1 MITIKEVKTKK
12 EKKLFAKF
20 PLKLYKNCPY
30 YVPSITTD
38 EINNF
43 NPKKNASLKSCDY
56 KGFLCYKDGELVG
69 RIAGIINHKDNELS
83 GVKSIRFSRFEC
95 IDDIEVFKKLLSVVA
110 EYGKEN
116 GLEVLHG
123 PWGFNDQDRE
133 GMLTFGFDQRST
145 YATNYYYPYFHK
157 NMEKLGFED
166 ESKWLEFNF
175 KIPTEVDE
183 RLQRISE
190 KVIEKYKVREIADSM
205 SVKEIVARYGSK
217 FFETVNEAYGHLDG
231 YVPLDKE
238 MQEDVL
244 SQFAVILNMRYVS
257 ILIDEKEDVA
267 GLSICLPSICN
278 ALQKSKGK
286 IFSFNILDLVKS
298 IKKPTEIEM
307 ALIAVKKEYKNAGLN
322 AIMMNRIMRNIIED
336 KIERVETNPML
347 ETNFSIQQNWK
358 AYEHEV
364 IKRRQ
369 TYKIEIDKMLN
380 T

>member
-257 ILIDEKEDVA
+257 ILSK
-267 GLSICLPSICN
+267 
-278 ALQKSKGK
+278 KSRKTGD
-286 IFSFNILDLVKS
+286 ILHRTSEL
-298 IKKPTEIEM
+298 
-307 ALIAVKKEYKNAGLN
+307 
-322 AIMMNRIMRNIIED
+322 
-336 KIERVETNPML
+336 
-347 ETNFSIQQNWK
+347 
-358 AYEHEV
+358 
-364 IKRRQ
+364 
-369 TYKIEIDKMLN
+369 
-380 T
+380 

>member
-1 MITIKEVKTKK
+1 M
-12 EKKLFAKF
+12 
-20 PLKLYKNCPY
+20 
-30 YVPSITTD
+30 
-38 EINNF
+38 
-43 NPKKNASLKSCDY
+43 
-56 KGFLCYKDGELVG
+56 
-69 RIAGIINHKDNELS
+69 
-83 GVKSIRFSRFEC
+83 
-95 IDDIEVFKKLLSVVA
+95 
-110 EYGKEN
+110 
-116 GLEVLHG
+116 
-123 PWGFNDQDRE
+123 
-133 GMLTFGFDQRST
+133 
-145 YATNYYYPYFHK
+145 
-157 NMEKLGFED
+157 
-166 ESKWLEFNF
+166 
-175 KIPTEVDE
+175 
-183 RLQRISE
+183 QRISE